1 MRQRDIFVTGSKVEK
16 RVEENLKE
24 IKKSTRG
31 ICNETLVFDNRIR
44 TTLKR
49 MEILKQ
55 RSQVSFALITETNK
69 LPLTYKDCLR
79 KWFPR

>member
-1 MRQRDIFVTGSKVEK
+1 MRQRDIFVTGSKIEK

-49 MEILKQ
+49 MEI
-55 RSQVSFALITETNK
+55 
-69 LPLTYKDCLR
+69 
-79 KWFPR
+79 